1 MTQKNIYPD
10 PLASW
15 KEKQSIEYGTSYAK
29 HIIAKEWFNG
39 GMINSANCE
48 YASRSQYIIDN
59 RLLVRGMQNT
69 DDYKKHMARQTGDLD
84 YLNLTW
90 KPVNIPGK
98 FCRIVYNGI
107 SDENYALD
115 IRANDRISLMN
126 KKKKMEDRRNTMRSM
141 PLLKKVKEQLGINL
155 IPQGFIPQD
164 EEELRLYSEIKDR
177 PKIEIAEE
185 LMIDYID
192 KTNKKDYLEAK
203 KNKDLVEIGISA
215 ERVWTDPYNGVSFE
229 YVDPE
234 YLVHSYTSRND
245 FSDVYYYGYVDTITI
260 DDLKR
265 ESNFDDKKLREIAK
279 AYANLNKAKNV
290 YYDSCDF
297 RDLLGHKV
305 HVLRFAFKT
314 TKTRVY
320 KAYKKKGTFYKVV
333 EKDENY
339 NPPERSDYGKV
350 QDVKDTW
357 MEGTYIIDSDFV
369 YNYKECENI
378 IRDERNEAL
387 APFNVKATDIQKNIL
402 HSFLDD
408 IKVPNQELQYIHLKM
423 QHLTAELKP
432 DLTII
437 NEDALADLSGSGKK
451 QQMWQETLNLLNV
464 KGVIIEK
471 TIDIGEMGTQRVQA
485 ARPSG
490 SQQGSALAAL
500 LNQWVK
506 YYELI
511 RETTGINPARDGSLP
526 HDALLGVNQM
536 AQLASNTATKHI
548 VDTSVSFNKTHA
560 ELISTRLHQI
570 FSSKQEGAKDLV
582 QMYERAVG
590 KHNIDVLEVMKD
602 RHLHDFGFTVNMLP
616 TQQELK
622 EFREDLSLFIQTNG
636 NDIESIAVKNE
647 AQQIA
652 KTNTKL
658 ATQYLFYMAKKIN
671 QRRMEEQ
678 MKLAKQKAEE
688 DRKSNIAATQAKTQS
703 AMVEAQ
709 IEVDKESKIIQ
720 LRLAE
725 KQAMQQIEAPEK
737 EREFK
742 EKVFLEQLKSI
753 AEMDGKK
760 YLEDR
765 KDQRV
770 DKQSTQQSK
779 MITQRNYDTGPINF
793 EQEDLFRGIFGN

>member
-1 MTQKNIYPD
+1 MKQQNLYPD
-10 PLASW
+10 PLATW
-15 KEKQSIEYGTSYAK
+15 KEIQSLEYATSYAK
-29 HIIAKEWFNG
+29 LIAKEWFNG
-39 GMINSANCE
+39 SMINTTGCQYME
-48 YASRSQYIIDN
+48 RSTYIIDN
-59 RLLVRGMQNT
+59 RLLARGKQNT
-69 DDYKKHMARQTGDLD
+69 EDYKKHMARQEGDLE
-84 YLNLTW
+84 YLNLSW
-90 KPVNIPGK
+90 EPVNIPGK

-107 SDENYALD
+107 SEDNYALD

-126 KKKKMEDRRNTMRSM
+126 KKKKMDERRNTMRSM
-141 PLLKKVKEQLGINL
+141 PLLKKVKEGLGLNL

-185 LMIDYID
+185 LMIDYVD
-192 KTNKKDYLEAK
+192 KVNEKQFLEAQ

-234 YLVHSYTSRND
+234 YLVHSYTNRND
-245 FSDVYYYGYVDTITI
+245 FKDVYYYGYIDTITI

-265 ESNFDDKKLREIAK
+265 ESNYNDKKLREIAK
-279 AYANLNKAKNV
+279 AYAGINKGKLV
-290 YYDSCDF
+290 HYDSCDF

-314 TKTRVY
+314 TKTRVH
-320 KAYKKKGTFYKVV
+320 KVKKKEGQLIKATT
-333 EKDENY
+333 KDENY

-357 MEGTYIIDSDFV
+357 MEGTYVIDSDFV

-378 IRDERNEAL
+378 VRDERNRAL
-387 APFNVKATDIQKNIL
+387 PPFNVKATDISKNIL

-408 IKVPNQELQYIHLKM
+408 IKTPNQELQYIHLKM

-432 DLTII
+432 DLIVI
-437 NEDALADLSGSGKK
+437 NEDALADLSGTGDAK
-451 QQMWQETLNLLNV
+451 QKWQDTLNLLNV
-464 KGVIIEK
+464 KGVQIEK
-471 TIDIGEMGTQRVQA
+471 TIDMGEMGTQRVQA

-500 LNQWVK
+500 LNQWAK

-548 VDTSVSFNKTHA
+548 VDTSIAFNKTHA
-560 ELISTRLHQI
+560 ELISTRLHRI
-570 FSSKQEGAKDLV
+570 FSSKEDGAKELV
-582 QMYERAVG
+582 KMYERAVG

-616 TQQELK
+616 TQQEIK
-622 EFREDLSLFIQTNG
+622 EFREDLSLFVQNNG
-636 NDIESIAVKNE
+636 NDIEGIAIKNE
-647 AQQIA
+647 AQHIA

-658 ATQYLFYMAKKIN
+658 ATQYLFYMAKKLRQKRIG
-671 QRRMEEQ
+671 EQ

-703 AMVEAQ
+703 
-709 IEVDKESKIIQ
+709 EVVQAKIDLDKEAKMIQ

-742 EKVFLEQLKSI
+742 EKVFLEQIKSI
-753 AEMDGKK
+753 ADMDTKK

-793 EQEDLFRGIFGN
+793 EQEDLFRGIFGD